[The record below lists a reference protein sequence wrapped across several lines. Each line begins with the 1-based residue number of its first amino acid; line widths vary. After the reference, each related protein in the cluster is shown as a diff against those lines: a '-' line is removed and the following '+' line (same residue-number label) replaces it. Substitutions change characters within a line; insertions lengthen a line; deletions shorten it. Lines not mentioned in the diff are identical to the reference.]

1 MLKTSHFYANRLV
14 LRPSVE
20 LDPTMTVAQM
30 FADGP
35 VRLEIVQTE
44 DGEAQVSVAAPGTIT
59 VQAEKQG
66 PALNVHEGQGD
77 LFDSMTDNF
86 DHFLEQ
92 ERVRIDL
99 ESATVDELREIR
111 SGQTD
116 SGWGKSEP

>member
-14 LRPSVE
+14 LRPAME
-20 LDPTMTVAQM
+20 LDPATTVAQL

-59 VQAEKQG
+59 VQVERNS
-66 PALNVHEGQGD
+66 PSLNAHEGQGD
-77 LFDSMTDNF
+77 LFEPMMRNF
-86 DHFLEQ
+86 DLFLEQ

-99 ESATVDELREIR
+99 EAATVDELRESR
-111 SGQTD
+111 SGQSETD
-116 SGWGKSEP
+116 RDGSDS